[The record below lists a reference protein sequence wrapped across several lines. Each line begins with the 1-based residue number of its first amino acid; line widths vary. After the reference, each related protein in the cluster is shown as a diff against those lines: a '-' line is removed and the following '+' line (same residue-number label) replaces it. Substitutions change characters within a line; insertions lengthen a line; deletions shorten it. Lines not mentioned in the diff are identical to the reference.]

1 MARFAVML
9 VCIAG
14 AVARAEPE
22 TIALFP
28 LDAEARL
35 EAYGQPVAGE
45 IARALTEGKL
55 DVVVVDAK
63 MAMPEHTKLI
73 VAGSIASKGTAVVL
87 QIQIRNPVDGT
98 TTDRLEEAAA
108 NLPAIGK
115 AAAKLSERLLP
126 VVRARLEVL
135 RPQARPKDPIRNP
148 QVVTKQP
155 EPVVL
160 VGIGVPDGASLYV
173 EPLRLA
179 LIDAVGTSMRANRR
193 QPSPVDAS
201 TLGERLAGGT
211 VASARAERGVVFEI
225 LDYTIEPAFV
235 PLAKARVRVRIANPG
250 EVVFDRILVTDTIV
264 GDRQMPGDALAARV
278 AREVFTILRP
288 HMKKLE
294 PSWR

>member
-1 MARFAVML
+1 MAARVAVL

-14 AVARAEPE
+14 TVARAEPE
-22 TIALFP
+22 TIALLP

-63 MAMPEHTKLI
+63 MAMPAHAKLI
-73 VAGSIASKGTAVVL
+73 VAGSITSKGSAVVL
-87 QIQIRNPVDGT
+87 QVLVRNPLDGT
-98 TTDRLEEAAA
+98 TTDRLDEPAA

-135 RPQARPKDPIRNP
+135 RTQSRPKDPLRNP
-148 QVVTKQP
+148 QVTANQP
-155 EPVVL
+155 EPIIL
-160 VGIGVPDGASLYV
+160 VGIGVADGASLYV

-179 LIDAVGTSMRANRR
+179 LIDAVGKSMRANRR

-201 TLGERLAGGT
+201 TLGNKLAAGT
-211 VASARAERGVVFEI
+211 VAAARAERGVVFEI
-225 LDYTIEPAFV
+225 LDYTIEPALV

-264 GDRQMPGDALAARV
+264 GDRQMPSDALAARV

-294 PSWR
+294 PAWR